1 MHMATVKVSGKGQIS
16 IPKRF
21 RKLLGLKEGNE
32 LVLIEERG
40 RIVMERVE
48 SLARKIAFLEGG
60 EGIATMLA
68 SQKSLSK
75 EWENEEDE
83 RWNAV

>member
-1 MHMATVKVSGKGQIS
+1 MHVATVTVSSKGQIS

-21 RKLLGLKEGNE
+21 RKLLGVKEGNE

-48 SLARKIAFLEGG
+48 RLARKLFLLEGG
-60 EGIATMLA
+60 EAVATMFA

-83 RWNAV
+83 RWNRV